1 VTGSSTQLSARLE
14 VAHSL
19 CRFLLTGAPAVFD
32 LFSGR
37 EMIDLHAKLKPHL
50 TKNFFDLVERLV
62 AEILRLQHLLFG
74 LLNQLTNVLD
84 ISVLKA
90 VLRAHGKFQ
99 LIDAA
104 EEIIVQWNRGS
115 VFTFFLTGL
124 VLKVHE
130 DPNLVL
136 ENLRCIGH
144 GVFWLDTTI
153 GVNLKHQ
160 TIIIGPLAHASV

>member
-1 VTGSSTQLSARLE
+1 
-14 VAHSL
+14 
-19 CRFLLTGAPAVFD
+19 
-32 LFSGR
+32 
-37 EMIDLHAKLKPHL
+37 MIDLHAKLKPHL

-90 VLRAHGKFQ
+90 VLRAHGKSI
-99 LIDAA
+99 IDAA
-104 EEIIVQWNRGS
+104 EKIIVQWNRGS
-115 VFTFFLTGL
+115 VFAFFLTGL

-144 GVFWLDTTI
+144 GVFRLDATV
-153 GVNLKHQ
+153 GMNLKHQ
-160 TIIIGPLAHASV
+160 TIIIGPLAHASVGHRKVHLVDG